1 MRLETFEEYGRVTGR
16 IIHGAVKIQYPVYN
30 LHLKMLTKDV
40 DPYFPIDRAVVKY
53 ATLQPNIDLAYLA
66 ALIGLDTSFVRWRV
80 RTLMESNML
89 ALNGVEYTV
98 TDNGERK
105 YLAEDPVQK
114 DRVIY
119 GNLVVDGN
127 TMELL
132 DKSFYKNKAW
142 LLDRKSDIFPHRPL
156 LSVNDN
162 SIKKTLKELERM
174 TPDEKNEYCMEAASH
189 DYEVVDFDA
198 QSLDDVYV
206 VFSSDNETKWGR
218 RDVLYKNKVLDL
230 EQVSEE
236 IKMFYFSLYNGEF
249 YNSQG
254 YHPRQ
259 KNPLYSFSSDEIIA
273 FIQKRYDVKEVFAS
287 DFDYCDWTNKDHP
300 YPLTIKVTKELLNR
314 AKRRKRLIIDAI
326 NGTISQ
332 TLRVGAMR
340 NVEIGFFNIHVE
352 DDVPEFTALYSKVV
366 KWEGRLNS
374 DFVEQKLASVPDW
387 RKNLVYLRCFDELEE
402 IDIDKFINN
411 YGNE

>member
-80 RTLMESNML
+80 GALMEENML

-156 LSVNDN
+156 LSV
-162 SIKKTLKELERM
+162 KK
-174 TPDEKNEYCMEAASH
+174 
-189 DYEVVDFDA
+189 F
-198 QSLDDVYV
+198 
-206 VFSSDNETKWGR
+206 
-218 RDVLYKNKVLDL
+218 
-230 EQVSEE
+230 
-236 IKMFYFSLYNGEF
+236 
-249 YNSQG
+249 
-254 YHPRQ
+254 
-259 KNPLYSFSSDEIIA
+259 
-273 FIQKRYDVKEVFAS
+273 FINCPCFK
-287 DFDYCDWTNKDHP
+287 
-300 YPLTIKVTKELLNR
+300 
-314 AKRRKRLIIDAI
+314 
-326 NGTISQ
+326 
-332 TLRVGAMR
+332 
-340 NVEIGFFNIHVE
+340 FFNITLFCRI
-352 DDVPEFTALYSKVV
+352 PY
-366 KWEGRLNS
+366 
-374 DFVEQKLASVPDW
+374 
-387 RKNLVYLRCFDELEE
+387 
-402 IDIDKFINN
+402 I
-411 YGNE
+411 

>member
-1 MRLETFEEYGRVTGR
+1 MRIETFEEYGKMTGR
-16 IIHGAVKIQYPVYN
+16 TIHGAVKIQYPVYN

-40 DPYFPIDRAVVKY
+40 DPYFPIDRAVIKY
-53 ATLQPNIDLAYLA
+53 ATLQPDIDLAYLA

-80 RTLMESNML
+80 GTLMEENML
-89 ALNGVEYTV
+89 ALHGVEYSV
-98 TDNGERK
+98 TENGDRK
-105 YLAEDPVQK
+105 YLAENPVQK

-127 TMELL
+127 TLELL

-142 LLDRKSDIFPHRPL
+142 LLDRKSDVFPHKPL

-162 SIKKTLKELERM
+162 SIKKTLKGLERM
-174 TPDEKNEYCMEAASH
+174 TPDEKNEYCMEGASH

-198 QSLDDVYV
+198 QSLDDVYI
-206 VFSSDNETKWGR
+206 VFSSDNETKRGR

-273 FIQKRYDVKEVFAS
+273 FIQKRYDIKEVLAS
-287 DFDYCDWTNKDHP
+287 DFDYCDWTDCNHP
-300 YPLTIKVTKELLNR
+300 YPLTIKATKELLHR
-314 AKRRKRLIIDAI
+314 AKDRKRLVIDAV

-332 TLRVGAMR
+332 TLHVGANR
-340 NVEIGFFNIHVE
+340 NVKIGFFNIHV
-352 DDVPEFTALYSKVV
+352 DNSIPVFTSLYTKLF

-374 DFVEQKLASVPDW
+374 AFVEQELSSDPEW
-387 RKNLVYLRCFDELEE
+387 RNSLVYIRCFEELEE
-402 IDIDKFINN
+402 IDIDKFISY